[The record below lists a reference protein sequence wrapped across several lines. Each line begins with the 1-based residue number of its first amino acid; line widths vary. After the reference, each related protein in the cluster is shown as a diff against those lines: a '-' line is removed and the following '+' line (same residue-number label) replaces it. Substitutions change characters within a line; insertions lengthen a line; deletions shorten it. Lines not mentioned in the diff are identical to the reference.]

1 MRAAIL
7 DQRITSV
14 SYDWDGEDNASPS
27 VQQVNGAV
35 VCRNM
40 ANNPRFIRTSGTVGV
55 SRNLF
60 NNPGAAFSSWQGF
73 GAYAG
78 VNNAVSI
85 SVSDASWSLSGKAC
99 RRTWTTVASPNSG
112 DISVTCTPEYAG
124 VLPSTIYT
132 VVFKT
137 TTDGT
142 VSIGAPSLYDNTLKT
157 VTHIARSRNVDAKPL
172 AGEVVTDWVTFITP
186 ETMNGTRVPMNIRD
200 KTAGCWAEQSEVDI
214 YPGTYQPNRQWF
226 SGSYSPDPDL
236 TPVWIGTANASQSY
250 LRGFVPSNTSVNVNF
265 AVSSSNGVRL
275 IPNNTASNDSLVNM
289 GGSTTTLSGLG
300 VTFTPGKWYGFQAV
314 CTLLAPQTGTLSFFA
329 RRMRLASNNVAGWT
343 GVGWTGVNSACTIQ
357 QPNEAGSYQVEL
369 VTQLPP
375 DSVWAILRL
384 HNGASFGNGDVYW
397 DKLLIVEGDT
407 EEEVRRKLAQG
418 YFDGDT
424 QVNAETINGV
434 KL

>member
-14 SYDWDGEDNASPS
+14 SYGWDGEDNASPS

-40 ANNPRFIRTSGTVGV
+40 ANNPRFTRTSGTVEV
-55 SRNLF
+55 RRNLF

-73 GAYAG
+73 GAFAG
-78 VNNAVSI
+78 TNNTVSQ
-85 SVSDASWSLSGKAC
+85 SVSDASWSSSGKVV

-142 VSIGAPSLYDNTLKT
+142 VSIGTPSLYDNTLKT
-157 VTHIARSRNVDAKPL
+157 VTHIARSRDVDAKPL
-172 AGEVVTDWVTFITP
+172 AGEVITDWITFTTP
-186 ETMNGTRVPMNIRD
+186 KTMNGTRIPMIIRD
-200 KTAGCWAEQSEVDI
+200 KTVGCWVEQSEVDI
-214 YPGTYQPNRQWF
+214 YPGEYQPNRQWF

-236 TPVWIGTANASQSY
+236 TPVWVGTANASQSY
-250 LRGFVPSNTSVNVNF
+250 LRGFVPANTVNANTFTVASQN
-265 AVSSSNGVRL
+265 NGIRI
-275 IPNNTASNDSLVNM
+275 IPNSTASNDSPAYVA
-289 GGSTTTLSGLG
+289 GSQTGLSDYG

-314 CTLLAPQTGTLSFFA
+314 CTLLAPQTGSLFSSA
-329 RRMRLASNNVAGWT
+329 RRIRMYFNSVAGWT
-343 GVGWTGVNSACTIQ
+343 GARSASSNQ
-357 QPNEAGSYQVEL
+357 PPNEAGSYQAEL
-369 VTQLPP
+369 ITQLPT
-375 DSVWAILRL
+375 DSIWAVARL
-384 HNGASFGNGDVYW
+384 YNGASFGNGDVYW

-407 EEEVRRKLAQG
+407 EEEVRHKLAQS

-424 QVNAETINGV
+424 QVNAETINRV
-434 KL
+434 TNL

>member
-27 VQQVNGAV
+27 VQQVNGTV
-35 VCRNM
+35 VCSNK
-40 ANNPRFIRTSGTVGV
+40 ANNPRFTRTSGTVGV
-55 SRNLF
+55 RRNLF
-60 NNPGAAFSSWQGF
+60 TNPGAAFSLWQGF

-78 VNNAVSI
+78 TKNAVSL
-85 SVSDASWSLSGKAC
+85 SVSDSSWSLSGKVV
-99 RRTWTTVASPNSG
+99 RRTWTTVASPSSG
-112 DISVTCTPEYAG
+112 DISVTCAPEYAG

-142 VSIGAPSLYDNTLKT
+142 VSIGTPSLYDNTVKT
-157 VTHIARSRNVDAKPL
+157 VTHIARSREVDAKPL
-172 AGEVVTDWVTFITP
+172 AGKVITDWITFTTP
-186 ETMNGTRVPMNIRD
+186 ETMNGLRVKMIIWN
-200 KTAGCWAEQSEVDI
+200 KTAGCWVEQSEVDI
-214 YPGTYQPNRQWF
+214 YPGEYQPNRQWF

-250 LRGFVPSNTSVNVNF
+250 LRGFAPSNTSVNVNF
-265 AVSSSNGVRL
+265 AVSSSNGLRL
-275 IPNNTASNDSLVNM
+275 IPNSPNSNDSLVSA
-289 GGSTTTLSGLG
+289 GGSTASLSGNG
-300 VTFTPGKWYGFQAV
+300 ITFTPGKWYGFKVV
-314 CTLLAPQTGTLSFFA
+314 CILLAPQTGTLNGAA
-329 RRMRLASNNVAGWT
+329 RTIRLASNNVAGWT
-343 GVGWTGVNSACTIQ
+343 YARQVYSKQ
-357 QPNEAGSYQVEL
+357 PPNEAGSYQEEL
-369 VTQLPP
+369 ITQLPA
-375 DSVWAILRL
+375 DSVWVSLRL
-384 HNGASFGNGDVYW
+384 YNGASIGNGDVYW

-424 QVNAETINGV
+424 QVNAETINRV

>member
-14 SYDWDGEDNASPS
+14 SYGWEGARNASPS

-35 VCRNM
+35 VLRSLP
-40 ANNPRFIRTSGTVGV
+40 NNPRFTRTSGTVEV
-55 SRNLF
+55 RRNLF

-78 VNNAVSI
+78 TNNAVSI
-85 SVSDASWSLSGKAC
+85 NVSDASWSLSGKVV

-112 DISVTCTPEYAG
+112 DISVTCTSEYTG

-157 VTHIARSRNVDAKPL
+157 VTHIARSRDVDAKPL
-172 AGEVVTDWVTFITP
+172 AGEVITDWITFATP
-186 ETMNGTRVPMNIRD
+186 ETMNGLRIPMIIRD
-200 KTAGCWAEQSEVDI
+200 KTAGCWVEQSEVDI
-214 YPGTYQPNRQWF
+214 YPGTYQPNRHWF

-236 TPVWIGTANASQSY
+236 TPVWVGTENASQSY
-250 LRGFVPSNTSVNVNF
+250 LRGFVPANTGSIQTYSVASQNNGMRIIPNRTTTNN
-265 AVSSSNGVRL
+265 SSSAVAG
-275 IPNNTASNDSLVNM
+275 SDS
-289 GGSTTTLSGLG
+289 SLSGCG
-300 VTFTPGKWYGFQAV
+300 ITFTPGKWYGVQAV
-314 CTLLAPQTGTLSFFA
+314 CTLLAPQTGTLFA
-329 RRMRLASNNVAGWT
+329 HARKIRFANNNVAGWT
-343 GVGWTGVNSACTIQ
+343 GGAKQVLSIQ
-357 QPNEAGSYQVEL
+357 PPNEAGSYQEEIVA
-369 VTQLPP
+369 QLPA
-375 DSVWAILRL
+375 DSVWAGLYL
-384 HNGASFGNGDVYW
+384 FNGASFGNGDVYW
-397 DKLLIVEGDT
+397 NKLLIVEGDT

-424 QVNAETINGV
+424 QVNAETINRV
-434 KL
+434 TNL

>member
-14 SYDWDGEDNASPS
+14 SYGWDGEDNASPS
-27 VQQVNGAV
+27 VQQVNGAAV
-35 VCRNM
+35 RRNM
-40 ANNPRFIRTSGTVGV
+40 ANNPRFTRTSGTAGV
-55 SRNLF
+55 RRNLF

-78 VNNAVSI
+78 ANNTVSQ
-85 SVSDASWSLSGKAC
+85 SVSDASWSLSGKVA

-142 VSIGAPSLYDNTLKT
+142 VSIGTPSLYDNTLKT
-157 VTHIARSRNVDAKPL
+157 VTHIARSRDVDAKPL
-172 AGEVVTDWVTFITP
+172 AGEVITDWITFATP
-186 ETMNGTRVPMNIRD
+186 ETMNGLRIPMIIRD

-214 YPGTYQPNRQWF
+214 YPGEYQPNRQWF

-236 TPVWIGTANASQSY
+236 SPVWIGTANASQSY
-250 LRGFVPSNTSVNVNF
+250 LRGFVPSNTSVNVSFSVASQN
-265 AVSSSNGVRL
+265 NGMRI
-275 IPNNTASNDSLVNM
+275 IPNSPNSNDSLANA
-289 GGSTTTLSGLG
+289 GGSTASLSGNG
-300 VTFTPGKWYGFQAV
+300 VTFTPGKWYGFKIV
-314 CTLLAPQTGTLSFFA
+314 CTLLAPQAGTLNGAA
-329 RRMRLASNNVAGWT
+329 RTIRLVSNNVAGWT
-343 GVGWTGVNSACTIQ
+343 NARQVYSKQ
-357 QPNEAGSYQVEL
+357 PPNEAGSYQEEL
-369 VTQLPP
+369 VTQLPAG
-375 DSVWAILRL
+375 SVWVSLRL
-384 HNGASFGNGDVYW
+384 YNGASFGNGDVYW
-397 DKLLIVEGDT
+397 NKLLIVEGNT

-424 QVNAETINGV
+424 QVNAETINN
-434 KL
+434 L

>member
-14 SYDWDGEDNASPS
+14 SYDWDGERNASPS
-27 VQQVNGAV
+27 VQRVNGTV
-35 VCRNM
+35 VRRSLS
-40 ANNPRFIRTSGTVGV
+40 NNPRFTRTSGTVGV

-73 GAYAG
+73 GYYSGAG
-78 VNNAVSI
+78 NAASI
-85 SVSDASWSLSGKAC
+85 SVSDASWSLSGKAV

-142 VSIGAPSLYDNTLKT
+142 VSIGTPTLYDNTLKY
-157 VTHIARSRNVDAKPL
+157 VTYISRSREADAKPL
-172 AGEVVTDWVTFITP
+172 AGEVITDWITFTTP
-186 ETMNGTRVPMNIRD
+186 ETMNGLRITIAIRD

-214 YPGTYQPNRQWF
+214 YPGEYQPDRHWF

-236 TPVWIGTANASQSY
+236 TPVWVGAENASQSY

-265 AVSSSNGVRL
+265 AVSSSNGLRL
-275 IPNNTASNDSLVNM
+275 IPNSPNYNDSMVNA
-289 GGSTTTLSGLG
+289 GGSASSLSGNG

-314 CTLLAPQTGTLSFFA
+314 CTLLAPQTGRPSTYA
-329 RRMRLASNNVAGWT
+329 RRIRLAYNNVDGWT
-343 GVGWTGVNSACTIQ
+343 GASNVSSSQ
-357 QPNEAGSYQVEL
+357 PPNEAGSYQEEL
-369 VTQLPP
+369 VTQLSA
-375 DSVWAILRL
+375 DSIWARL
-384 HNGASFGNGDVYW
+384 FLYNGATFGNGDVYW
-397 DKLLIVEGDT
+397 DKLLIVEGYT

-424 QVNAETINGV
+424 QVNAETINRV
-434 KL
+434 TNL

>member
-40 ANNPRFIRTSGTVGV
+40 ANNPRFTRTSGTVGV

-60 NNPGAAFSSWQGF
+60 TNPGAAFSSWQGF

-78 VNNAVSI
+78 INNAVSL
-85 SVSDASWSLSGKAC
+85 SVSDASWSLSGKVV
-99 RRTWTTVASPNSG
+99 RRTWTTVASPSSG
-112 DISVTCTPEYAG
+112 DISVTCAPEYAG

-142 VSIGAPSLYDNTLKT
+142 VSIGTPSLYDNTVKT
-157 VTHIARSRNVDAKPL
+157 VTHIARSREVDAKPL
-172 AGEVVTDWVTFITP
+172 AGKVITDWITFTTP
-186 ETMNGTRVPMNIRD
+186 ETMNGLRVKMIIWN
-200 KTAGCWAEQSEVDI
+200 KTAGCWVEQSEVDI
-214 YPGTYQPNRQWF
+214 YPGEYQPNRQWF

-250 LRGFVPSNTSVNVNF
+250 LRGFAPSNTSVNVNI
-265 AVSSSNGVRL
+265 AVSSSNGLRL
-275 IPNNTASNDSLVNM
+275 IPNSPNSNDSLVSA
-289 GGSTTTLSGLG
+289 GGSTASLSGNG
-300 VTFTPGKWYGFQAV
+300 ITFTPGKWYGFKVV
-314 CTLLAPQTGTLSFFA
+314 CILLAPQTGTLNGAA
-329 RRMRLASNNVAGWT
+329 RTIRLASNNVAGWT
-343 GVGWTGVNSACTIQ
+343 YARQVYSKQ
-357 QPNEAGSYQVEL
+357 PPNEAGSYQEEL
-369 VTQLPP
+369 ITQLPA
-375 DSVWAILRL
+375 DSVWVSLRL
-384 HNGASFGNGDVYW
+384 YNGASIGNGDVYW

-424 QVNAETINGV
+424 QVNAETINRV

>member
-40 ANNPRFIRTSGTVGV
+40 ANNPRFTRTSGTVEV
-55 SRNLF
+55 RRNLF

-73 GAYAG
+73 GYYSGAG
-78 VNNAVSI
+78 NAASS
-85 SVSDASWSLSGKAC
+85 SVSDASWSLSGKVV

-137 TTDGT
+137 TTNGT
-142 VSIGAPSLYDNTLKT
+142 VSIGTPALYDNTLKT
-157 VTHIARSRNVDAKPL
+157 VTYIARSREVDAKPL
-172 AGEVVTDWVTFITP
+172 AGEVITDWITFTTP
-186 ETMNGTRVPMNIRD
+186 ETMNGLRVPMIIRD
-200 KTAGCWAEQSEVDI
+200 KTDGCWVEQSEVDI
-214 YPGTYQPNRQWF
+214 YPGTYQPNRKWF

-236 TPVWIGTANASQSY
+236 TPVWVGTANASQSY
-250 LRGFVPSNTSVNVNF
+250 LRGFSPGNTAGVNTLV
-265 AVSSSNGVRL
+265 VSSSSGLRI
-275 IPNNTASNDSLVNM
+275 IPKNPESNDSNIAV
-289 GGSTTTLSGLG
+289 GGSAASLSGFG
-300 VTFTPGKWYGFQAV
+300 VTFTPGKWYGIQAV
-314 CTLLAPQTGTLSFFA
+314 HTLLAPQTGSIRNYA
-329 RRMRLASNNVAGWT
+329 RRIRLSSSNVAGWT
-343 GVGWTGVNSACTIQ
+343 GARQVLSNQ
-357 QPNEAGSYQVEL
+357 PPNEAGSYQEEI
-369 VTQLPP
+369 VTKLPA
-375 DSVWAILRL
+375 DTVWAYLML
-384 HNGASFGNGDVYW
+384 YNGAFFGNGDVYW
-397 DKLLIVEGDT
+397 DKLMIVEGDT

-424 QVNAETINGV
+424 QVNAETINRV

>member
-27 VQQVNGAV
+27 VQRVNGAV
-35 VCRNM
+35 VRRSLP
-40 ANNPRFIRTSGTVGV
+40 NNPRFTRTSGTVEV
-55 SRNLF
+55 RRNLF

-78 VNNAVSI
+78 TNNAVSI

-112 DISVTCTPEYAG
+112 DISVTCSPEYAG

-142 VSIGAPSLYDNTLKT
+142 VSIGTPSLYDNTLKT
-157 VTHIARSRNVDAKPL
+157 VTHIARSRDVDAKPL
-172 AGEVVTDWVTFITP
+172 AGEVITDWITFTTP
-186 ETMNGTRVPMNIRD
+186 EKMNGLRVPIIIRD
-200 KTAGCWAEQSEVDI
+200 KTAGCWVEQSEVDI
-214 YPGTYQPNRQWF
+214 YPGTYQPNREWF

-236 TPVWIGTANASQSY
+236 TPVWVGTENASQSY
-250 LRGFVPSNTSVNVNF
+250 LRGFVPSNAFTYSNF
-265 AVSSSNGVRL
+265 AVSSSNGLRS
-275 IPNNTASNDSLVNM
+275 IPNNVAISDSHVYV
-289 GGSTTTLSGLG
+289 GGSLSTTSGYG
-300 VTFTPGKWYGFQAV
+300 ITFTPGKWYGFQVV
-314 CTLLAPQTGTLSFFA
+314 CTLLAPQTGTLNGAA
-329 RRMRLASNNVAGWT
+329 RTMLLSSNNVAGWT
-343 GVGWTGVNSACTIQ
+343 GARHVYSKKP
-357 QPNEAGSYQVEL
+357 PNEAGSYQEEL
-369 VTQLPP
+369 VTQLPAN
-375 DSVWAILRL
+375 SVWASLRL
-384 HNGASFGNGDVYW
+384 YNGASFGNGDVYW
-397 DKLLIVEGDT
+397 NKLLIVEGDT

-424 QVNAETINGV
+424 RVDAVTINRV
-434 KL
+434 TNL